1 MFYIYERSSTL
12 IMGKMNTRTGEVRPD
27 HSKAYKTMP
36 AAQAAL
42 TRMSKR
48 YRADLKETVN
58 DPQYRFGVAEANYFH
73 STIEKS
79 RTVKNMMN
87 GAPIVETVNTPGYM
101 SPRSEAYWSM

>member
-1 MFYIYERSSTL
+1 MFYIYEKSSTY
-12 IMGKMNTRTGEVRPD
+12 IMGKVSKYDGTIHPD
-27 HSKAYKTMP
+27 HRQCYKTMP
-36 AAQAAL
+36 AAKAAL

-48 YRADLKETVN
+48 HRADMLESVN
-58 DPQYRFGVAEANYFH
+58 DPQYRFGIAEASYFH
-73 STIEKS
+73 KNIEKS

>member
-1 MFYIYERSSTL
+1 MFYIYEKSSTY

-27 HSKAYKTMP
+27 HSKAYKTSA

-48 YRADLKETVN
+48 YRADMLESVN
-58 DPQYRFGVAEANYFH
+58 DPQYRFGVAEANWFH
-73 STIEKS
+73 CAIEKS

-87 GAPIVETVNTPGYM
+87 GAAIVETVNTPGYM

>member
-1 MFYIYERSSTL
+1 MFYIYERTSTL
-12 IMGKMNTRTGEVRPD
+12 IMGKMNSRTGEVRPD

-48 YRADLKETVN
+48 YRADLLETVN

-73 STIEKS
+73 TSIEKS

-87 GAPIVETVNTPGYM
+87 GAPIQETVNTPGYM